1 MEINSGISLGHFSSA
16 WFVTNASHVLR
27 DGQIV
32 YLKDDSGLFKKGD
45 GVRTIG
51 ALPWLGG
58 GSSTI
63 ALSNTKILVGNAS
76 NEAAEVSLTL
86 SPTAGSFSLSNTG
99 VLTMPDSDASTRG
112 LLSPAK
118 FAQFEAKQNPL
129 GYTPENV
136 SNKSTSVTTDQTSD
150 TKYPSV
156 KSVFDWAT
164 SVFTTASAV
173 ATQIMNALSGYA
185 TQAWVTSQ
193 GYLTA
198 ATASTTYAPIS
209 TTPKILYQDT
219 TNSAAI
225 TGNTNNNIAKSFLIP
240 ANTVVGGNIL
250 ELLARSI
257 KTGASNISTLRF
269 HHNTTNSL
277 SGATQIGIMSSA
289 VGTSL
294 FFGKETIMVVKS
306 STSTEV
312 ALSSFS
318 TATDRANLISISP
331 TSLVMNWTT
340 DVWIIIAIQNASS
353 ADSTI
358 VSFVRLI
365 KT

>member
-1 MEINSGISLGHFSSA
+1 MDINSGISLGHFSSA

-32 YLKDDSGLFKKGD
+32 YLKDDSGQFKKGD

-63 ALSNTKILVGNAS
+63 SLSNTKILVGNAS

-86 SPTAGSFSLSNTG
+86 SPTAGSFALSNAG

-118 FAQFEAKQNPL
+118 FAQFEAKEPSINAGTNLQYYRGDKTFQTLDTSVVPENTNLYFTNSRVESVVNPL
-129 GYTPENV
+129 
-136 SNKSTSVTTDQTSD
+136 
-150 TKYPSV
+150 
-156 KSVFDWAT
+156 
-164 SVFTTASAV
+164 
-173 ATQIMNALSGYA
+173 LSLKA
-185 TQAWVTSQ
+185 NLA
-193 GYLTA
+193 
-198 ATASTTYAPIS
+198 
-209 TTPKILYQDT
+209 TTPQVLYQDT
-219 TNSAAI
+219 SNSAAI

-257 KTGASNISTLRF
+257 KTAVNNISTLRF

-277 SGATQIGIMSSA
+277 SGATQIGIISSA
-289 VGTSL
+289 VGVSL
-294 FFGKETIMVVKS
+294 FFSKETIMVVKS

-312 ALSSFS
+312 ILSSFS
-318 TATDRANLISISP
+318 TTLDRTNLLNNSP
-331 TSLVMNWTT
+331 TSLAMNWTT

-353 ADSTI
+353 ADSTV
-358 VSFVRLI
+358 VSSVRLI

>member
-27 DGQIV
+27 DGQLV
-32 YLKDDSGLFKKGD
+32 YLKDDSGQFKKGD

-76 NEAAEVSLTL
+76 NEAAEANLTL
-86 SPTAGSFSLSNTG
+86 SPTAGSFALSNTG
-99 VLTMPDSDASTRG
+99 VLTMPNASPITRG
-112 LLSPAK
+112 LLSNTDFTTFNDKVPASRSVNTN
-118 FAQFEAKQNPL
+118 APL
-129 GYTPENV
+129 NGGGTLSGNLTLGINQANGITDGYLSSVDWITFN
-136 SNKSTSVTTDQTSD
+136 SKASTS
-150 TKYPSV
+150 
-156 KSVFDWAT
+156 
-164 SVFTTASAV
+164 
-173 ATQIMNALSGYA
+173 N
-185 TQAWVTSQ
+185 
-193 GYLTA
+193 
-198 ATASTTYAPIS
+198 
-209 TTPKILYQDT
+209 TPQVLYQDT
-219 TNSAAI
+219 SNSAAI

-240 ANTVVGGNIL
+240 ANTVVSGNIL

-257 KTGASNISTLRF
+257 KTGANNISTLRF

-312 ALSSFS
+312 VLSSFS
-318 TATDRANLISISP
+318 TTTDRSNLISNSA
-331 TSLVMNWTT
+331 TSLAMNWTT

>member
-32 YLKDDSGLFKKGD
+32 YLKDDSGQFKKGD

-63 ALSNTKILVGNAS
+63 TLTNTKILVGNAS
-76 NEAAEVSLTL
+76 NEAAEVNLTL
-86 SPTAGSFSLSNTG
+86 SPTAGSFALSNTG
-99 VLTMPDSDASTRG
+99 ELTMPDSDASTRG

-118 FAQFEAKQNPL
+118 FAQFNSKEPPINAGTNLQYYRGDKTFQTLDTSVVPENTNLYFTNSRVESVVNPL
-129 GYTPENV
+129 
-136 SNKSTSVTTDQTSD
+136 
-150 TKYPSV
+150 
-156 KSVFDWAT
+156 
-164 SVFTTASAV
+164 
-173 ATQIMNALSGYA
+173 LSLKA
-185 TQAWVTSQ
+185 NLA
-193 GYLTA
+193 
-198 ATASTTYAPIS
+198 
-209 TTPKILYQDT
+209 TTPQVLHQDT
-219 TNSAAI
+219 ANSTAI

-257 KTGASNISTLRF
+257 KTGANNISTIRF

-289 VGTSL
+289 AGASL

-318 TATDRANLISISP
+318 TTTDRNNLISNSP
-331 TSLVMNWTT
+331 TSLAMNWAT
-340 DVWIIIAIQNASS
+340 DVWIIIAIQNGSS